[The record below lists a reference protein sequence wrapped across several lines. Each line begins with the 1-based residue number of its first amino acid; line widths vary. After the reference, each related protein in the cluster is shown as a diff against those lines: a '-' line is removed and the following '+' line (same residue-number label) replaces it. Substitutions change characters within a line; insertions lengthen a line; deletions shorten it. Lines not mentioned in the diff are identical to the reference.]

1 MRTIKFRA
9 WDTTAKAMI
18 LDYKIGFLE
27 GTYSYSI
34 NDEFTNEEY
43 VFMQYTGLK
52 DQNGKEIYEGDILVP
67 TNKEMRSIVK
77 FGEATVGDDFHEQ
90 TFVGWYLENKN
101 GAVDELN
108 DFEVNS
114 EYRKMEVIG
123 NIHEN
128 PELLQK

>member
-1 MRTIKFRA
+1 
-9 WDTTAKAMI
+9 MI
-18 LDYKIGFLE
+18 GSDYPKNWG
-27 GTYSYSI
+27 
-34 NDEFTNEEY
+34 NDKDEWYADIHFMGLVAIEDLSKNKDFEL
-43 VFMQYTGLK
+43 MQYTGLK

-128 PELLQK
+128 PELLEK